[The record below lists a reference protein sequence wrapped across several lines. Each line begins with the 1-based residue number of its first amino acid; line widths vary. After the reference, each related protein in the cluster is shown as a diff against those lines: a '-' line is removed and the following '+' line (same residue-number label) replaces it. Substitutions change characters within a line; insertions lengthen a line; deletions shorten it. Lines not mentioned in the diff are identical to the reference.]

1 MKQKKFIRI
10 SISICIIAILT
21 AGIYTVA
28 CGPWYDPDSTNI
40 SLFDKAL
47 SDAPNTRPFYYS
59 YYSLF
64 DDNSFEADNQT
75 NIAEWKTFTL
85 GFAKEKDISEI
96 VYKTLAKQLINIKSD
111 LSANRIPFI
120 DDTLKGNTFL
130 QYLINKKDITTINY
144 LIYAK
149 SCEPFVNIN
158 YDDLWNYKP
167 LEISKVDTLL
177 NNGLIAYK
185 HTQNQF
191 LKLRYAFQAQRLA
204 HYSQQYERC
213 ISIYDSLISPL
224 TVKSDVNNWCLSLK
238 AGALLK
244 VNQQPLS
251 VYLFSKVFDKCPKY
265 RLEAYKSIWFFSNIN
280 EDSVLNFCVDKHEKA
295 VFYSMMAFNSPLP
308 DTLYINRIYQLEPK
322 SLDLE
327 VLLIREISKIEEK
340 LTSIQESELDIANDI
355 IFTADAINAAGL
367 LKQRVAQIADAGN
380 TANPALWFIAL
391 AYISYLQKDFKAA
404 DIYLNKIDVNSLNTK
419 LNTQYNVVKILV
431 EITKNERIT
440 ATTESIIFPYIN
452 SLRAGFSYRKGI
464 NNSEGYDEVS
474 SLQFIFA
481 DRAYATLMTEVL
493 SRSYAHQGD
502 MIKALICMSVGEFD
516 ASYYPTT
523 YYSES
528 FLNSATFKIMDSK
541 TSTDQLLAILQFM
554 DSPRNNE
561 YDNFICNHS
570 GIDRSSLIE
579 LIGTKFIRLSDFGNA
594 VSVLS
599 INPEDRKDDIG
610 NYIDANPFG
619 DTISESH
626 AKTSADT
633 VIYTKLSFA
642 KRMFELENLLKS
654 DPANATSYYYQL
666 ANAYYNISYYGN
678 SWAISQYN
686 RSTSETEYLDK
697 SLKTNNDYYNTKKAL
712 TYFIKAMSSSDNK
725 EFKARCTMLAS
736 KSFLSQS
743 TLYNYNGDKDKY
755 DPGEYF
761 TNNPYFT
768 SLYKDYR
775 KTAFYK
781 QTIGQCTYLKDF
793 VEIYKKK

>member
-10 SISICIIAILT
+10 SISICVLAILS
-21 AGIYTVA
+21 ASIYTLA

-64 DDNSFEADNQT
+64 DDNSFEADNHT
-75 NIAEWKTFTL
+75 NIAEWKSYTL

-96 VYKTLAKQLINIKSD
+96 VYKVSVKQLYNLKINLGTNKMLI
-111 LSANRIPFI
+111 I
-120 DDTLKGNTFL
+120 DDSLKDNTFL
-130 QYLINKKDITTINY
+130 QYLIYKKDVATINY

-149 SCEPFVNIN
+149 SCESFVYKN
-158 YDDLWNYKP
+158 YDDFWDYKP
-167 LEISKVDTLL
+167 LESSKVDTLL

-185 HTQNQF
+185 QTQNQF
-191 LKLRYAFQAQRLA
+191 LKLRYGFQVQRLA

-224 TVKSDVNNWCLSLK
+224 SVKSDVNYWCLSLK
-238 AGALLK
+238 AGALFKL
-244 VNQQPLS
+244 NQQPLS
-251 VYLFSKVFDKCPKY
+251 IYLFSKVFDNCPKY
-265 RLEAYKSIWFFSNIN
+265 RLEAYKSIRFFNNIN
-280 EDSVLNFCVDKHEKA
+280 EDSVLNFCINNHERA
-295 VFYSMMAFNSPLP
+295 VFYTIMAYNSPLP
-308 DTLYINRIYQLEPK
+308 DTLYINKIYRLEPK

-355 IFTADAINAAGL
+355 IYTVDVINAAGL

-380 TANPALWFIAL
+380 TANPALWNIAL
-391 AYISYLQKDFKAA
+391 AYISYLQKDFKSA
-404 DIYLNKIDVNSLNTK
+404 DIYLNKIDVNRLNAK
-419 LNTQYNVVKILV
+419 LSTQFNVVKILV
-431 EITKNERIT
+431 EINKTERIT
-440 ATTESIIFPYIN
+440 TATEEIILPYIK
-452 SLRAGFSYRKGI
+452 SLRDSFIYKKEI
-464 NNSEGYDEVS
+464 NNEEGYDEVS
-474 SLQFIFA
+474 SLQFVFA
-481 DRAYATLMTEVL
+481 ERAYATLMTEIL
-493 SRSYAHQGD
+493 SRNYAHQGD

-528 FLNSATFKIMDSK
+528 FLNSATFKIMDRK
-541 TSTDQLLAILQFM
+541 ASTDQLLAILQFM

-633 VIYTKLSFA
+633 VIYTKLNFA

-654 DPANATSYYYQL
+654 NPANATSYYYQL

-697 SLKTNNDYYNTKKAL
+697 SLKNNNDYYNTKKAL
-712 TYFIKAMSSSDNK
+712 TYFIKAMNSSDNK

-755 DPGEYF
+755 EPGEYF

-781 QTIGQCTYLKDF
+781 QAIGQCSYLKDF